1 MEIIVFDVGNA
12 SCNYICSPNK
22 YAMMIDCGSSSEKQN
37 PVDFIKYCNK
47 SFGGLFNAK
56 PYVTSMG
63 VSYPLAMLH
72 ITHPDDDHVRNSER
86 VHNELT
92 PYLLRHT
99 YTEQYDDAVSINQN
113 YVKNLDKEYRDNNHE
128 RVDWGFDENYT
139 FSIPIDIVK
148 SDPTLRNKVRNNS
161 SIIRYVKYNGVKIL
175 FAGDLETAGWEW
187 LAKNNVYFN
196 TLMKGGLDVLVAP
209 HHGHDSGFPKALFDI
224 TGNVKT
230 IILSKDSE
238 ATKEGTDVYTG
249 YSNYADGVKY
259 YNTNDKH
266 TYFGKV
272 LTTRSNGNIYLL
284 VDPEYGLYI
293 ATETASPN
301 HKRVYGL

>member
-1 MEIIVFDVGNA
+1 MMEIAIFDVGNA

-22 YAMMIDCGSSSEKQN
+22 YAMMIDCGSSSDKRN
-37 PVDFIKYCNK
+37 PVDFIKDCNN
-47 SFGGLFNAK
+47 SSDGLFKSK
-56 PYVTSMG
+56 PYVTSEG
-63 VSYPLAMLH
+63 KSYPLALLH

-86 VHNELT
+86 VYKELT

-99 YTEQYDDAVSINQN
+99 YTEQYDDAASINKD
-113 YVKNLDKEYRDNNHE
+113 YVWNLDKEYRGSNPE
-128 RVDWGFDENYT
+128 TVDWGFDRDYT
-139 FSIPIDIVK
+139 FSIPIETVK
-148 SDPTLRNKVRNNS
+148 VDPTLRNKVRNNS
-161 SIIRYVKYNGVKIL
+161 SIIRYVKYNGVRIL

-187 LAKNNVYFN
+187 LANHDDFFKA
-196 TLMKGGLDVLVAP
+196 LMKEGLDVLVAP
-209 HHGHDSGFPKALFDI
+209 HHGHDSGFPKALFEL

-249 YSNYADGVKY
+249 YSNYADGVWY
-259 YNTNDKH
+259 YNTNDKQS
-266 TYFGKV
+266 YFGKV

-284 VDPEYGLYI
+284 IDPKYGLYV

-301 HKRVYGL
+301 HKKY

>member
-1 MEIIVFDVGNA
+1 MEIVVFDVGNA

-22 YAMMIDCGSSSEKQN
+22 YAMMIDCGSCSEKEN
-37 PVDFIKYCNK
+37 PVDFIKSCNN
-47 SFGGLFNAK
+47 SNEGLFKTK
-56 PYVTSMG
+56 PFVTSEG
-63 VSYPLAMLH
+63 KTYPLALLH

-86 VHNELT
+86 VYKELT

-99 YTEQYDDAVSINQN
+99 YTEQFDDAASINKD
-113 YVKNLDKEYRDNNHE
+113 YVKNLDKEYRGCNPE
-128 RVDWGFDENYT
+128 SVDWGFDEDYT
-139 FSIPIDIVK
+139 FSIPIETVK
-148 SDPTLRNKVRNNS
+148 EDPTLRNKVRNNS
-161 SIIRYVKYNGVKIL
+161 SIIRYVKYNSVKIL

-187 LAKNNVYFN
+187 LAKNNKFFK
-196 TLMKGGLDVLVAP
+196 TLMRGGLDVLVAP
-209 HHGHDSGFPKALFDI
+209 HHGHDSGFPKALFDL
-224 TGNVKT
+224 TGTVKT

-249 YSNYADGVKY
+249 YSNYADGVRY
-259 YNTNDKH
+259 YNINDKG

-284 VDPEYGLYI
+284 ISSQYGLYV

-301 HKRVYGL
+301 HKKI

>member
-1 MEIIVFDVGNA
+1 MEVIIFDVGNA

-37 PVDFIKYCNK
+37 PVDFIKRCN
-47 SFGGLFNAK
+47 SSGDGLFKTK
-56 PYVTSMG
+56 PFVTAG
-63 VSYPLAMLH
+63 NKAYPLALLH

-86 VHNELT
+86 VYKELT
-92 PYLLRHT
+92 PYLLCHT
-99 YTEQYDDAVSINQN
+99 YTEQYDDAVSINKD
-113 YVKNLDKEYRDNNHE
+113 YVKNLDKEYRCSYPE
-128 RVDWGFDENYT
+128 RVNWGFDEDYT
-139 FSIPIDIVK
+139 FSIPIETIKADQ
-148 SDPTLRNKVRNNS
+148 TLCNKVRNNS
-161 SIIRYVKYNGVKIL
+161 SIIRYVKYNGIKIL

-187 LAKNNVYFN
+187 LAKNNVYFRS
-196 TLMKGGLDVLVAP
+196 LMKGGLDVLVAP
-209 HHGHDSGFPKALFDI
+209 HHGHDSGFPRALFDLM
-224 TGNVKT
+224 GNVKT

-249 YSNYADGVKY
+249 YSNYADGVRY

-284 VDPEYGLYI
+284 IDPSYGLYV

-301 HKRVYGL
+301 HMKI